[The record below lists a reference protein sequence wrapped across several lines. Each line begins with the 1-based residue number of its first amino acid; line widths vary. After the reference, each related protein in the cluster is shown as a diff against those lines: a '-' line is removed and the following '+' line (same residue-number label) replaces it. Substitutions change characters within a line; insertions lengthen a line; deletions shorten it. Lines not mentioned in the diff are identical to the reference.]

1 MIKTQLPYY
10 RDDDGTF
17 SVANNA
23 YFMIKSIKT
32 LGLLFIDTGDTLTN
46 KGISVASN
54 KKEIETVVVN
64 NSTNISKTKNHLKS

>member
-1 MIKTQLPYY
+1 MFDEVIIMDNDRTQQLYRWIKTQLPYY
-10 RDDDGTF
+10 RHHDGTF
-17 SVANNA
+17 SVAKNA

-54 KKEIETVVVN
+54 
-64 NSTNISKTKNHLKS
+64 

>member
-1 MIKTQLPYY
+1 
-10 RDDDGTF
+10 
-17 SVANNA
+17 
-23 YFMIKSIKT
+23 MIKSIKT

-46 KGISVASN
+46 KGISVSSN